1 MLTLA
6 TLINQAYQ
14 NSLHVGMI
22 FLANGNTMRGRFTT
36 IFSTYT
42 STSYYLMSIC
52 QKSIVSIP
60 SFPPPRPPH
69 IKIKCNDYLVIFSR
83 IINGGTKT
91 VALNKNFL
99 QQDFKDEL
107 LKKFH
112 CPGMGACCVLCRYF
126 YQCSMCALNRY
137 TIYNVCQP
145 MSQ

>member
-1 MLTLA
+1 
-6 TLINQAYQ
+6 
-14 NSLHVGMI
+14 
-22 FLANGNTMRGRFTT
+22 MRGRFSST
-36 IFSTYT
+36 IFST
-42 STSYYLMSIC
+42 YYLMSIC

-60 SFPPPRPPH
+60 FPPPRPPH

-112 CPGMGACCVLCRYF
+112 CPGMGACCVLGTFISVCVLSIGIPYI
-126 YQCSMCALNRY
+126 MCASPCHSEKKLVPKSGNFF
-137 TIYNVCQP
+137 
-145 MSQ
+145 